1 MKEREFNGL
10 LKKIHCDSRAIETL
24 YFYYYPRIVRHIGIK
39 YSFIIAEDVAQE
51 FFLQLIQKC
60 DKQEYVKYPTSW
72 VYTCA
77 ENIAKRKIQSESK
90 YTYLL
95 QETVAAKK
103 DDIFNKLFA
112 EDILKYLNKTEQQII
127 YLYYWEGY
135 NQTEISNILKLTH
148 SNVRQIHSRAIKKL
162 KKWLK
167 V

>member
-1 MKEREFNGL
+1 MTAREFNAF
-10 LKKIHCDSRAIETL
+10 LKKMHSDSHAIEDI
-24 YFYYYPRIVRHIGIK
+24 YIFYYPRIVKRISEK
-39 YSFIIAEDVAQE
+39 YGYILAEDVAQE
-51 FFLQLIQKC
+51 FFLKLIQSC
-60 DKQEYVKYPTSW
+60 DKQAYVEYPTSW

-77 ENIAKRKIQSESK
+77 ENIAKRKIHCDSK

-103 DDIFNKLFA
+103 DDIINKVFA
-112 EDILKYLNKTEQQII
+112 EDILGFL
-127 YLYYWEGY
+127 Y

-167 V
+167 M

>member
-1 MKEREFNGL
+1 M
-10 LKKIHCDSRAIETL
+10 
-24 YFYYYPRIVRHIGIK
+24 
-39 YSFIIAEDVAQE
+39 
-51 FFLQLIQKC
+51 QLIQKC
-60 DKQEYVKYPTSW
+60 DKLEYIKYPTSW

-90 YTYLL
+90 YIYLL

-112 EDILKYLNKTEQQII
+112 EDILKYLNKTEQQIV

>member
-1 MKEREFNGL
+1 MTAREFNAF
-10 LKKIHCDSRAIETL
+10 LKKMHSDSHAIEDI
-24 YFYYYPRIVRHIGIK
+24 YIFYYPRIVKRISEK
-39 YSFIIAEDVAQE
+39 YGYILAEDVAQE
-51 FFLQLIQKC
+51 FFLKLIQSC
-60 DKQEYVKYPTSW
+60 DKQAYVEYPTSW

-77 ENIAKRKIQSESK
+77 ENIAKRKIHCDSK

-112 EDILKYLNKTEQQII
+112 EDILKYLNKTEQQIV

-167 V
+167 M

>member
-1 MKEREFNGL
+1 MKAREFNGL
-10 LKKIHCDSRAIETL
+10 LKNIHCDSRAIETL
-24 YFYYYPRIVRHIGIK
+24 YFYYYPRIVQHIGIK
-39 YSFIIAEDVAQE
+39 YSFFIAEDVAQE

-60 DKQEYVKYPTSW
+60 DKQEYIKYPTSW

-77 ENIAKRKIQSESK
+77 ENIAKRKIQGESK

-95 QETVAAKK
+95 QGTVASPK
-103 DDIFNKLFA
+103 DDIINKLFA
-112 EDILKYLNKTEQQII
+112 EDILKNLNKTEQQII

-135 NQTEISNILKLTH
+135 NQTEISNIIELTH
-148 SNVRQIHSRAIKKL
+148 SNVRQIHRRAIKKL